1 MKVSNTMSLRVSKII
16 QKNRFVKDILNSID
30 RLSGR
35 ALLVGGAVRDIFL
48 NISVKD
54 LDFEVYGLT
63 LEQLQEILE
72 QYGPVSLQGKSFGV
86 LRVHGLDVDWSL
98 PRKDSSGRH
107 PVVAYDP
114 GMSYEQAFARRDLTI
129 NAMGIDMQAF
139 ELIDPFHGL
148 QDLEDK
154 ILRAADLNFFGQDPL
169 RLLRVMQFA
178 GRFAMKVD
186 EKLSQL
192 CRTMDIS
199 KVSHERIEQEF
210 SKLFLQARK
219 PSIGLQWLVEI
230 GKFHELLP
238 GIENL
243 KSLFSKL
250 DFAAK
255 LSFKND
261 QEKLVMMWA
270 IVASFLETQKVDG
283 GLRQLNHKDKLPVI
297 NFMKYITCHDQLIQ
311 QIVGLVSYAQI
322 IPQVL
327 TDAQIKWLAVW
338 LAPELSIRLL
348 SQFMLIRHGVEQAT
362 NLAEQAQK
370 LGVLDAPEPALLTGK
385 DFLDVASGIELGR
398 LVKAA
403 YQEQI
408 DQACLGEALK
418 GEDRGLVD
426 RSILKVVVL
435 KKREN

>member
-1 MKVSNTMSLRVSKII
+1 MKISNTISLRVSKII
-16 QKNRFVKDILNSID
+16 QKKRFVKDILNSITD
-30 RLSGR
+30 RSGR

-72 QYGPVSLQGKSFGV
+72 QHGPVSLQGKSFGV

-114 GMSYEQAFARRDLTI
+114 EMNYEQAFIRRDLTI
-129 NAMGIDMQAF
+129 NAMGIDMQTF
-139 ELIDPFHGL
+139 ELIDPFDGL

-154 ILRAADLNFFGQDPL
+154 ILGAPDLDFFGQDPL

-178 GRFAMKVD
+178 GRFDMTVD

-192 CRTMDIS
+192 CSSMDIS

-210 SKLFLQARK
+210 AKLFLQAPK
-219 PSIGLQWLVEI
+219 PSIGLQWLVAI

-238 GIENL
+238 GVVIDQTL
-243 KSLFSKL
+243 WKKL

-270 IVASFLETQKVDG
+270 IVASFLEIKNSDLNFRQVTGQDMLPIVD
-283 GLRQLNHKDKLPVI
+283 
-297 NFMKYITCHDQLIQ
+297 FMKSISRHDQLIQ
-311 QIVGLVSYAQI
+311 QVAGLVTYARI
-322 IPQVL
+322 IPQALSDV
-327 TDAQIKWLAVW
+327 QIKWLAVW
-338 LAPELSIRLL
+338 LAPDLSIRLL

-370 LGVLDAPEPALLTGK
+370 LCVLDAPEPALLTGK
-385 DFLDVASGIELGR
+385 DFLDVASGVELGR
-398 LVKAA
+398 LVKLA

-408 DQACLGEALK
+408 DQ
-418 GEDRGLVD
+418 GLVD
-426 RSILKVVVL
+426 RSVL
-435 KKREN
+435 KIAALKES